1 MGWSRREEALL
12 CRLYE
17 AKVSADVMTGA
28 LGKSYGA
35 IHVKAC
41 RMGITTGKKKRHE
54 RATPVSG
61 EDRSP
66 EDRRRFRRLLELLVW
81 CKLRT
86 GLSSKE
92 VVNAVLGDGEEGKRW
107 F

>member
-17 AKVSADVMTGA
+17 AKASADVMSGV
-28 LGKSYGA
+28 LGKGYGA

-41 RMGITTGKKKRHE
+41 RMGITAGKKKRHE
-54 RATPVSG
+54 QAVPVSG
-61 EDRSP
+61 EERSP
-66 EDRRRFRRLLELLVW
+66 EDRGRFRRLLELLVW

-86 GLSSKE
+86 GLSSKA
-92 VVNAVLGDGEEGKRW
+92 VVNAVLGDGKDGKRC